1 MTADIMTTAL
11 KAIKMAGFKSI
22 VDPTTFTF
30 KHMKTGVVGPNG
42 CGKSNII
49 DAIRWVTGES
59 SAKQL
64 RGEAL
69 IDVIFNGSSTRKPVS
84 QASVELIFDNENGR
98 LTQGQYGEYQE
109 IALRRTLNRDGQ
121 SHYYINNV
129 RCRRRD
135 IIDLLRGT
143 GLGPRNYAIIEQGM
157 ISRLVEAKPDELRT
171 FIEEV
176 AGTSQY
182 KDRRRE
188 TENRLRATRENLE
201 RLLDI
206 QQEIE
211 KQLRHLKRQAS
222 AAERY
227 QVYQEELRM
236 LKAEREVLAWRAVKA
251 ASADNEKQLAACES
265 GIAEVQAQLA
275 ELSRNANEQDQAKHA
290 LQDKMQQSQTAFY
303 EAGASISRMEEQLK
317 AMRKAKADAEYQL
330 EAVRTAIAE
339 AKDELDAQNEQAIE
353 AQHGHEQLTALIEEH
368 ESTLASSKAAVVA
381 QEAAMSA
388 WQQQWS
394 QFVETSGVAQQTI
407 EIGKSRAQDWSQQ
420 RERLQQQR
428 NTCEQGVQAI
438 DLTGHAAS
446 VQAMASEL
454 DAKQT
459 SLQDVNQR
467 LTAKQSARHQV
478 RQDYQSL
485 QERFHEAKETF
496 ASDKARLASLEA
508 LQQDAIAQNAERQS
522 AWLAKKGWGH
532 HKRLGDQLVVDPV
545 WERAVETVLGPHL
558 EAVCLDKSSL
568 SYEQMVKEPP
578 ACGVILHADR
588 PSDARVAVDTLQSV
602 LKEGTWAAGL
612 LASVYKADDLHA
624 ALARLKELAPHESVI
639 TPEGVWLSHHWMRFP
654 ADDDQH
660 HGVLERQRVMASLQK
675 RIADHGPMIQSL
687 ESQMK
692 DALASLEEAEAS
704 IQALLDEQQQH
715 QQALAQAQSQ
725 HASLLAEETH
735 QRTRLEQLQDEM
747 QQIDAS
753 LASLASQLADNI
765 EAQAKAEAVQASDE
779 ATRAALQSEREGI
792 QLALD
797 EARLAYQE
805 LKSTYDSDLVKQQ
818 ALENQLH
825 YAKQNSARAQSL
837 LDAKQTEFER
847 LSSHLAEA
855 GAPIDTLHA
864 SLTELVAKRV
874 EEEQRL
880 DAIKSEL
887 STFESQ
893 LSQDQEARLALEK
906 KMDQLRD
913 QRESC
918 RIHVQTAVVK
928 AQTHEQQIKEYE
940 LDCATLHEAL
950 DQDALLS
957 NWEEKIAQQN
967 QRISRLGPINLAA
980 IEEHDQ
986 LDERKQYYDKQQA
999 DLEASLDTLE
1009 NAIDRIDRETR
1020 TVFKDTYDRINENFQ
1035 TIFPKIFSGDGKA
1048 YLEMTESDHLK
1059 AGVIVRAQPPGKRN
1073 STIHLLS
1080 GGEKALTAIALVF
1093 ALFEANPAPFCML
1106 DEVDAPLDEVNVGR
1120 FCALVESMAKTVQ
1133 FIIVTHNK
1141 VTMQHMDQL
1150 NGVTM
1155 RESGVTRLVSVDVAQ
1170 AIELTEQAA

>member
-1 MTADIMTTAL
+1 MTAENMTTAL
-11 KAIKMAGFKSI
+11 KAIKLTGFKSV
-22 VDPTTFTF
+22 VDSTTFTF

-69 IDVIFNGSSTRKPVS
+69 VDVIFNGSSTRKPVS

-98 LTQGQYGEYQE
+98 LTKGQYGEYQE

-121 SHYYINNV
+121 SHYFINNL

-188 TENRLRATRENLE
+188 TENRLCATRENLE

-211 KQLRHLKRQAS
+211 KQLRHLKRQAG

-227 QVYQEELRM
+227 QVYQDELRL

-251 ASADNEKQLAACES
+251 ASADNEKQLAVCES

-275 ELSRNANEQDQAKHA
+275 ELSRHVNEHDQAKHA
-290 LQDKMQQSQTAFY
+290 LQDRMQASQTAFY

-317 AMRKAKADAEYQL
+317 AMRKAKHDAEYQL
-330 EAVRTAIAE
+330 QAVQEAIAE
-339 AKDELDAQNEQAIE
+339 AKDELDAQNELAIE
-353 AQHGHEQLTALIEEH
+353 AQHGHEHLTASIEQH
-368 ESTLASSKAAVVA
+368 EATLAGAKAAVVD
-381 QEAAMSA
+381 QEAAMSS

-394 QFVETSGVAQQTI
+394 QFIETSGAAQQTI
-407 EIGKSRAQDWSQQ
+407 QIGRSRAQDWSQQ
-420 RERLQQQR
+420 RERLQQQKSE
-428 NTCEQGVQAI
+428 CESSVQAI
-438 DLTGHAAS
+438 DLHA
-446 VQAMASEL
+446 QAATIQSLLAEL
-454 DAKQT
+454 DTQQAK
-459 SLQDVNQR
+459 LEDVNAR
-467 LTAKQSARHQV
+467 LTAKQNARQQT
-478 RQDYQSL
+478 RQDYQSM
-485 QERFHEAKETF
+485 QQRFHEARDAF
-496 ASDKARLASLEA
+496 ASDKARLASLES

-522 AWLAKKGWGH
+522 TWLEKKGWRDR
-532 HKRLGDQLVVDPV
+532 KRLGDQLVVDPV

-558 EAVCLDKSSL
+558 EAVCLDESSL
-568 SYEQMVKEPP
+568 SYDQILKDPP

-588 PSDARVAVDTLQSV
+588 PSHAVVVADTLQSV
-602 LKEGTWAAGL
+602 LKGGTWAAGL
-612 LASVYKADDLHA
+612 LACVYKADDLHA
-624 ALARLKELAPHESVI
+624 ALDRLKQLAPHESVI

-675 RIADHGPMIQSL
+675 RIADHGPMIASL
-687 ESQMK
+687 ETNMK
-692 DALASLEEAEAS
+692 EALSSLEEAESS
-704 IQALLDEQQQH
+704 IQSLLGEQQQH
-715 QQALAQAQSQ
+715 QQALALSQSKR
-725 HASLLAEETH
+725 ASLLAEENH
-735 QRTRLEQLQDEM
+735 QRKRLEQLQAQIE
-747 QQIDAS
+747 QIDAT
-753 LASLASQLADNI
+753 LAALTAQLAENV
-765 EAQAKAEAVQASDE
+765 EAQARAEAVQANDE
-779 ATRAALQSEREGI
+779 ASRAALQAEREGI
-792 QLALD
+792 QAALD
-797 EARLAYQE
+797 QTRLAYQE
-805 LKSTYDSDLVKQQ
+805 QKSAYDSDLIKQQ

-825 YAKQNSARAQSL
+825 YAKQNVQRVQTL
-837 LDAKQTEFER
+837 LDGKQEELER
-847 LSSHLAEA
+847 LSTQLADA
-855 GAPIDTLHA
+855 DAPIDTLQT
-864 SLTELVAKRV
+864 SLSELVSKRV
-874 EEEQRL
+874 VEEQKL
-880 DAIKSEL
+880 EAIKSEL
-887 STFESQ
+887 STFESR
-893 LSQDQEARLALEK
+893 LSQDQEKRSALES
-906 KMDQLRD
+906 KMEQLRD

-918 RIHVQTAVVK
+918 RIHVQTAAVK
-928 AQTHEQQIKEYE
+928 TQTHEEQIKAYA
-940 LDCATLHEAL
+940 LDCATLNDAL
-950 DQDALLS
+950 DQDAVLA

-986 LDERKQYYDKQQA
+986 LEERKQYYDKQQA
-999 DLEASLDTLE
+999 DLEASLNTLE

-1020 TVFKDTYDRINENFQ
+1020 TVFKETYDRINENFQ

-1170 AIELTEQAA
+1170 AIELTEQAT